1 MSSFSMNFIHNE
13 KIFLKKDNNPSNQN
27 KESSLFVKPKTPIN
41 SFSIINNNKT
51 KKTENKQIFNP
62 SFKKASVNIKPIVYK
77 KYSDMSKIIQQKQQP
92 AVRLRPCS
100 SCGGAR

>member
-13 KIFLKKDNNPSNQN
+13 KIFLKKDKNPSNHN
-27 KESSLFVKPKTPIN
+27 EESSLFVKPKTPIN

-62 SFKKASVNIKPIVYK
+62 SFKKTSVNIKPIVYK

>member
-13 KIFLKKDNNPSNQN
+13 KIFLKKDKKYL
-27 KESSLFVKPKTPIN
+27 KENEEKSLFIKQKIPIN
-41 SFSIINNNKT
+41 SYSIINNNKT

-62 SFKKASVNIKPIVYK
+62 SFKKASRNIKPIVYK
-77 KYSDMSKIIQQKQQP
+77 KYIDMSKIIQQKQQP